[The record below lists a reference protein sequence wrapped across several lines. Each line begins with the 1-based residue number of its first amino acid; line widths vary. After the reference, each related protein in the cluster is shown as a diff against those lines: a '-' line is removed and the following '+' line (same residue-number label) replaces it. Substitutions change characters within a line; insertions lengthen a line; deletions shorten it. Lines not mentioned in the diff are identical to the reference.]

1 MTTTGPSGTADL
13 VRHKFVVSALA
24 ADIEQARSAGRV
36 FVDFDHTLFLW
47 NSTEALL
54 DGTRPSGLAAPLL
67 KLVSGLVPWRL
78 LGAQVKFV
86 WRDFFRILMTAL
98 LSFWTF
104 SRFRKQGPALFRAHL
119 NRTIASQLAE
129 FDPERVVIVSF
140 GLRSNIEALLAG
152 HPLAR
157 AQVIAP
163 TLLEMPSARKM
174 GKVEFLRQAG
184 IEVDPATDVVITDSA
199 KDDADLL
206 AATAH
211 GHVIQWPGN
220 RETGAHAGSYVP
232 FLYTAKIKRSPG
244 FLIKQ
249 VFLEEMLIVFLMF
262 AALDA
267 ALALP
272 VFLLIFLLFVSYML
286 VYEIGYAE
294 NDRVG
299 EQTEQRPKLS
309 RAYFETPRLRMEPDA
324 WIWAIGAAVF
334 AFACVPESLR
344 HAMVARF
351 AVPAGSGLLI
361 EVAALSAIWTA
372 FLILSRGIF
381 WVFNHVPLA
390 MRVFAYLPLHATKY
404 FGLLLFLPIHPAG
417 VALGFA
423 QIVRTWAMY
432 AIRRAGGDEHLIAS
446 QATRLC
452 FLIMFSVV
460 IFSVVRL
467 SQQEAILLAVAFA
480 FCLVRAIPEAR
491 RKIFGRQR
499 DLELAPKG

>member
-1 MTTTGPSGTADL
+1 MTKSDSTQSVDPA
-13 VRHKFVVSALA
+13 RHKQAVSALA
-24 ADIEQARSAGRV
+24 ADLQKAQADGRV
-36 FVDFDHTLFLW
+36 LVDFDHTLFLW

-67 KLVSGLVPWRL
+67 KLVSGLVPWGL
-78 LGAQVKFV
+78 LGPKAKFV
-86 WRDFFRILMTAL
+86 WRDFFRLLMTAV
-98 LSFWTF
+98 LSFWT
-104 SRFRKQGPALFRAHL
+104 SGRFRKQGPELFKAHL
-119 NRTIASQLAE
+119 NKTLAGQLAGM
-129 FDPERVVIVSF
+129 DPDRVVIVSF
-140 GLRSNIEALLAG
+140 GLKSNIEALLAG
-152 HPLAR
+152 HPLAQ

-163 TLLEMPSARKM
+163 TLFEMPSARKI
-174 GKVEFLRQAG
+174 GKVAFLRRAG
-184 IEVDPATDVVITDSA
+184 VEIDADKDVVITDSA

-206 AATAH
+206 AATQH
-211 GHVIQWPGN
+211 GHVIEWPDN

-267 ALALP
+267 ARALP

-299 EQTEQRPKLS
+299 ELTEKRPKLS
-309 RAYFETPRLRMEPDA
+309 RAYFETPRFRMEPDA
-324 WIWAIGAAVF
+324 WIWAIGATVF
-334 AFACVPESLR
+334 AFACVPQDLR
-344 HAMVARF
+344 HAMVTRF
-351 AVPAGSGLLI
+351 GIAPETSMVLQ
-361 EVAALSAIWTA
+361 VAALSAVWTA
-372 FLILSRGIF
+372 FLVLSRFIF

-404 FGLLLFLPIHPAG
+404 FGLILFLPIHPAG

-460 IFSVVRL
+460 IFSVVKL
-467 SQQEAILLAVAFA
+467 SPQEAILLAVAFA
-480 FCLVRAIPEAR
+480 FCLIRAIPEAR

-499 DLELAPKG
+499 ALELAPKK